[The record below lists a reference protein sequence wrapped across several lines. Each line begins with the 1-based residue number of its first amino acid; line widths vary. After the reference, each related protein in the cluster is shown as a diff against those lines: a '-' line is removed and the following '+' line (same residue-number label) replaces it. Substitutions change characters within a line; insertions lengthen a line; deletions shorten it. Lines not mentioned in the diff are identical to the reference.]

1 MIAGLSFQVVS
12 LFIFM
17 SLCAD
22 FALRVRRSGAD
33 AFAGLRR
40 CGCGVGRFHGFLIGT
55 SPDYFPISLEYEV
68 LSLGD

>member
-22 FALRVRRSGAD
+22 FAVRVIKYGAD
-33 AFAGLRR
+33 AGAGLRK
-40 CGCGVGRFHGFLIGT
+40 CGCSVGRFRTFLIGT
-55 SPDYFPISLEYEV
+55 SSDTF
-68 LSLGD
+68 

>member
-22 FALRVRRSGAD
+22 FAVQVKRYGAD
-33 AFAGLRR
+33 AREGLRR
-40 CGCGVGRFHGFLIGT
+40 CGCGVGRFHGFLLGM
-55 SPDYFPISLEYEV
+55 SLRCFPIGLRHC
-68 LSLGD
+68 DMR